1 MTEMRAL
8 NGGAIMMQIEQA
20 GNSKLDPESNAV
32 FLAVPHKLI
41 FSRLSCDG
49 S

>member
-20 GNSKLDPESNAV
+20 GNSKLDPESDVV
-32 FLAVPHKLI
+32 FSAMLT
-41 FSRLSCDG
+41 S
-49 S
+49 